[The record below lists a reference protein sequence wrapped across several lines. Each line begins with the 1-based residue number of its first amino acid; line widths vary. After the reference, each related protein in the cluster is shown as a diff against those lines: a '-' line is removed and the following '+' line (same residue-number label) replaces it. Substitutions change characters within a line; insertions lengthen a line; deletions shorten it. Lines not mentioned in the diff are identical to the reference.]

1 MIPLSVRMTGWM
13 RYRDETVADFT
24 AGALIAIC
32 GENGAGKS
40 SIFDA
45 ITFAL
50 YGETRIGKQDIK
62 DLISEDRD
70 RLSVDFEF
78 EQQGMRYLIR
88 RGRTSKASGS
98 DQSIYFWDE
107 EKQDYVQVPGTEKKD
122 SLQRVI
128 ENIVRLSEEAFT
140 SSFILQQGAATQFI
154 DAKPKER
161 FQVISSL
168 IGLKEYERLEKAARD
183 AFGDEKKRVDWI
195 GEKLAEIGD
204 VDEAAIAAMRDT
216 VATTARREADATLL
230 QQAAREM
237 LADAQRYTRLVG
249 EIAGLDA
256 KIAAATELIA
266 QREQIERDA
275 ALFETLS
282 SALDRVTQ
290 VQHALADATRAE
302 AAAADAQRKVAAIDI
317 EALAAANAT
326 ATAAVKAAAKQL
338 QSAEKSHA
346 AAQQAERQAHDFAQL
361 AASVR
366 QERDRLASFDERIKE
381 IDAQLKQFSSMREK
395 VDRDAVA
402 AKKAAEESEAA
413 LEAARKD
420 GAGWRARAE
429 QLKHDLAERKAA
441 AKEAKCSRCG
451 QPIDKAAAKKQID
464 GLTAQLGEA
473 QSQATAST
481 AGENAAA
488 KARTAA
494 AKAAEQAAAAV
505 AQQAQQHSRLE
516 GERTAAETS
525 RAQAATALAEHE
537 ARLNG
542 RMKDVAT
549 AQKSHASAKSKLDDA
564 AALLDAARAT
574 HESARKDE
582 DTARTALDT
591 GKHGRAELDAAA
603 REQAATAAGHR
614 KLAETTAAGLGDLR
628 EQALGD
634 PAALLEVLR
643 RNQSELAGAP
653 GRKEALESAQQAY
666 TAASAQ
672 REAKQHEADQ
682 IPAAHQVD
690 EALAHEAASEAEATA
705 ATARAD
711 HLAAQ
716 QRFATAEAHVAELAR
731 FREEVEMRKQR
742 HQRLRRLTTL
752 LGKKGLQGV
761 LVSGALTTIT
771 NHANAFLKRL
781 TGGSLELTLERD
793 GDALELRAIDHTCMR
808 EARSAKALSGSQKF
822 RCAVAI
828 ASGIGQYAGAGGMR
842 SIVIDEG
849 FGSLDVEGQKLMV
862 AELQQLAQYMDKV
875 IVVSHLE
882 AFSDPVNFPD
892 RLQVQ
897 PTTDGASTIKRAG

>member
-1 MIPLSVRMTGWM
+1 VIPLSVRMTGWM

-24 AGALIAIC
+24 GGSLIAIC

-50 YGETRIGKQDIK
+50 YGQHRLGKMQAAQ
-62 DLISEDRD
+62 LISEDRD
-70 RLSVDFEF
+70 RLSVEFEF
-78 EQQGMRYLIR
+78 EADGQRYLVR
-88 RGRTSKASGS
+88 RSRGHKQGER
-98 DQSIYFWDE
+98 DQSLWIGDDASSDWAA
-107 EKQDYVQVPGTEKKD
+107 VPGTEKED
-122 SLQRVI
+122 ALDRAIAHV
-128 ENIVRLSEEAFT
+128 VRLSHEAFT
-140 SSFILQQGAATQFI
+140 ASFLLQQGDSTAFI
-154 DAKPKER
+154 DADPKPR
-161 FQVISSL
+161 FDIISSL
-168 IGLKEYERLEKAARD
+168 IGLKEYERLEKAARE
-183 AFGDEKKRVDWI
+183 ATKTEKDRVDWI

-204 VDEAAIAAMRDT
+204 IDEAALTAMRAA
-216 VATTARREADATLL
+216 VVGAARRESDAALL
-230 QQAAREM
+230 QQAARDM
-237 LADAQRYTRLVG
+237 LADAQRYTRLTT

-256 KIAAATELIA
+256 KIAAAAGLIA

-302 AAAADAQRKVAAIDI
+302 AAAADAQREAAAIDI
-317 EALAAANAT
+317 EALTAAHAT
-326 ATAAVKAAAKQL
+326 AAAAVKAAAKQL
-338 QSAEKSHA
+338 QSAEKAHA
-346 AAQQAERQAHDFAQL
+346 AAQQAEREAHDFAQL
-361 AASVR
+361 AASVLQDR
-366 QERDRLASFDERIKE
+366 ERLTSFDERIKE
-381 IDAQLKQFSSMREK
+381 IDAQLKQLSTARQK
-395 VDRDAVA
+395 LDRDAA
-402 AKKAAEESEAA
+402 GAKAGAEQSEAA

-420 GAGWRARAE
+420 GAGWRARAD

-464 GLTAQLGEA
+464 ALTAQLGEA
-473 QSQATAST
+473 QTQATVST
-481 AGENAAA
+481 AAENAAV
-488 KARTAA
+488 KARAAA

-505 AQQAQQHSRLE
+505 AQQAQQHSRLD
-516 GERTAAETS
+516 GERTAAESS
-525 RAQAATALAEHE
+525 RAQAVTALAEHE

-549 AQKSHASAKSKLDDA
+549 AQKSHAAAQMKRDDA
-564 AALLDAARAT
+564 AASLNTARAA
-574 HESARKDE
+574 HESSQKDE

-591 GKHGRAELDAAA
+591 GKHTRAELDAAA
-603 REQAATAAGHR
+603 REQTATAAGHR
-614 KLAETTAAGLGDLR
+614 KLAETTADGLGDLR
-628 EQALGD
+628 EQALAD
-634 PAALLEVLR
+634 PAALLSVLR
-643 RNQSELAGAP
+643 KNQSELAAAP
-653 GRKEALESAQQAY
+653 KRKAALDKAQEEH
-666 TAASAQ
+666 TAATAQ

-682 IPAAHQVD
+682 IPAPHQVD
-690 EALAHEAASEAEATA
+690 EALAREAAREAEAA
-705 ATARAD
+705 AAAARAD
-711 HLAAQ
+711 HQAAQ
-716 QRFATAEAHVAELAR
+716 QRLATAEAHLAELAR
-731 FREEVEMRKQR
+731 FREEVETRKQR

-771 NHANAFLKRL
+771 NNANAFLKRL
-781 TGGSLELTLERD
+781 TGGTLQLTLERD
-793 GDALELRAIDHTCMR
+793 GDALELKAIDLTCMR
-808 EARSAKALSGSQKF
+808 EPRSAKALSGSQKF

-862 AELQQLAQYMDKV
+862 AELQQLAQHMDKV

-897 PTTDGASTIKRAG
+897 PTADGASTIKRAG